1 MLPLRIISTGM
12 ALPGQVVS
20 SAELDVRLKLS
31 SGAVQKKSGIVS
43 RHFAL
48 AGEVQSELA
57 AQAVRHALS
66 RAGLKTGDVDLL
78 ISVAGVV
85 EQALPNM
92 ASMVAHHLGLNRV
105 AAFDLNASCLGF
117 LAGLQVAA
125 SMLASGMYRRIALVA
140 SDLASRGIDW
150 DDPEASFIFGDGAAA
165 VILERGTEQGI
176 RAFRLQTYPEGRAY
190 CEIRAGGTRRNPR
203 VGVEP
208 KDFLFRMDGKAV
220 FRLASQTMPRLLDD
234 VLHEAGIS
242 RPQVDVVVPHQAS
255 HLGMAHLIKRLE
267 LPRERVVNIYPTHG
281 NQVAASIPT
290 ALHHAYEQG
299 LAAQGK
305 CALLLGT
312 AAGFTAGAAVMSL

>member
-12 ALPGQVVS
+12 ALPEQVVS

-43 RHFAL
+43 RHFAQ
-48 AGEVQSELA
+48 AGELQSEFA
-57 AQAVRHALS
+57 AQAVRRALS
-66 RAGLKTGDVDLL
+66 RAGLKVGDLDLL

-92 ASMVAHHLGLNRV
+92 ANMVAHHLGVKGL

-125 SMLASGMYRRIALVA
+125 SMLASGMYHRIALVA
-140 SDLASRGIDW
+140 SDLASRGVDW

-165 VILERGTEQGI
+165 VILERGAEQGI
-176 RAFRLQTYPEGRAY
+176 RAFRLQTYPEGRTY

-234 VLHEAGIS
+234 VLYEAGIS
-242 RPQVDVVVPHQAS
+242 RQQLDVVVPHQAS
-255 HLGMAHLIKRLE
+255 HLGMAHLIKRLD
-267 LPRERVVNIYPTHG
+267 LSKERVVNIYPTHG

-290 ALHHAYEQG
+290 ALHYAYDQG
-299 LAAQGK
+299 LAKPGK
-305 CALLLGT
+305 SALLLGT
-312 AAGFTAGAAVMSL
+312 AAGFTAGAAVLTL